1 MGCGSSQPSAPTPQA
16 PTPQDSVN
24 AWVSALPAIYQA
36 QAQYAP
42 QEAQQQVQIAQQT
55 DLPLAQAQYQAQQ
68 ALYPQTTALQEN
80 LATAANQGMNS
91 QIPSWMKQQ
100 YQSDM
105 NAQLGN
111 NAASG
116 IGADYA
122 SRGLM
127 QQQQNWNQYY
137 QNLGL
142 SVAGRQPLA
151 SPQSAGYSNF
161 MSGFTP
167 GGVMQ
172 GQNQNYGTA
181 ANIYGTQANYQSQ
194 QNAAMM
200 NLIGAGIG
208 AVGSAVGAG
217 AQGATQGAAIAA
229 SSIRYK
235 KNVKLWIPH
244 LN

>member
-1 MGCGSSQPSAPTPQA
+1 MGCGSSPSAATPQM
-16 PTPQDSVN
+16 PSPQDSVN
-24 AWVSALPAIYQA
+24 AWMAALPQIYAA
-36 QAQYAP
+36 QSQYAP
-42 QEAQQQVQIAQQT
+42 QEAQQQIQIAQQSA
-55 DLPLAQAQYQAQQ
+55 LPLAQAQYDAQK

-91 QIPSWMKQQ
+91 QLPSWMKQQ

-116 IGADYA
+116 IGADYM
-122 SRGLM
+122 SRGLL

-137 QNLGL
+137 QQLGL
-142 SVAGRQPLA
+142 SASGRQPLV

-172 GQNQNYGTA
+172 GQNNNYGTA
-181 ANIYGTQANYQSQ
+181 ANIYGTQANYQSGQNQ
-194 QNAAMM
+194 QMM

-208 AVGSAVGAG
+208 AAGGVGKGLAMGG
-217 AQGATQGAAIAA
+217 F
-229 SSIRYK
+229 
-235 KNVKLWIPH
+235 
-244 LN
+244 

>member
-24 AWVSALPAIYQA
+24 AWVSALPAVYQA
-36 QAQYAP
+36 QMQYAP
-42 QEAQQQVQIAQQT
+42 QEAAQQVQIAQQS
-55 DLPLAQAQYQAQQ
+55 DLPLAQAAQQAQQ
-68 ALYPQTTALQEN
+68 ALYPQVASLNEN
-80 LATAANQGMNS
+80 LATIANQNMSG
-91 QIPSWMKQQ
+91 QVPAWMKQQ

-105 NAQLGN
+105 NSQLGA
-111 NAASG
+111 NAGSG
-116 IGADYA
+116 IGADYM

-127 QQQQNWNQYY
+127 QQNQNWQQYY
-137 QNLGL
+137 QGLGS
-142 SVAGRQPLA
+142 SVAAGMPMVQ
-151 SPQSAGYSNF
+151 PQSAGYSNY

-194 QNAAMM
+194 QNQAMM

-208 AVGSAVGAG
+208 AVGSAG
-217 AQGATQGAAIAA
+217 QGAAMAA
-229 SSIRYK
+229 GGG
-235 KNVKLWIPH
+235 
-244 LN
+244 